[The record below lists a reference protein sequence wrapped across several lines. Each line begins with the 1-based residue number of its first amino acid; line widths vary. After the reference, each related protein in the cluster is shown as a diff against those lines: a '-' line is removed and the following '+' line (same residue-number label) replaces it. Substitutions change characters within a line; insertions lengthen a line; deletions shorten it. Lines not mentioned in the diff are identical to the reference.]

1 MRFNVNDLNC
11 ASHYIISNVRFANHV
26 SPLSH
31 LLRTCKMLENG
42 IKPIYVFDGKAP
54 ELKIHELTK
63 RKERREDAE
72 KKLLAAE
79 TEEDRAK
86 MKKRLVRVTKQHNE
100 DCKRL
105 LQLLGCPVVTS
116 PSEAEAQC
124 AQLCKEGLVYAIA
137 TEDMDGLTF
146 AAPKLIRNLSS
157 GKSDDKA
164 REYTFSKVL
173 EGLEIDYDQFVDLC
187 ILMGCDYCDSIMGI
201 GGKKGLE
208 LIKTYGSIE
217 EILKNKYDI
226 HEFIDVDVSYSDKRE
241 REEEQAKK
249 EENGADVKEE
259 SVDVKEENGEIKNGD
274 VKKEDGEESKA
285 EDEPKTVEEPEEDVQ
300 PKDES
305 GEGEEELKADEE
317 SDNEEN
323 LEANKP
329 KKREKKD
336 PVPKN
341 WLFRGARKLFKEP
354 NVLVG
359 QFTEADLKFKD
370 IDEAGL
376 IKFLCEEN
384 GFNEDRI
391 RPAIERV
398 KKAKGKT
405 NQSRIDSFFKAIP
418 QENKAKPAAAQA
430 TGKKR
435 PSSGSSSSNKRGKKK

>member
-1 MRFNVNDLNC
+1 
-11 ASHYIISNVRFANHV
+11 
-26 SPLSH
+26 
-31 LLRTCKMLENG
+31 MLENG

-173 EGLEIDYDQFVDLC
+173 DGLEIDYDQFVDLC

-208 LIKTYGSIE
+208 LIKTFGSIE

-241 REEEQAKK
+241 QNEEEQVKK
-249 EENGADVKEE
+249 EENGAEVKEESVDVKEKNGDVKEE
-259 SVDVKEENGEIKNGD
+259 SVDVKEENGD
-274 VKKEDGEESKA
+274 SKKEDEESKT
-285 EDEPKTVEEPEEDVQ
+285 EDELKTVEESEEVQ

-305 GEGEEELKADEE
+305 GEGEEELKAEEEE

-323 LEANKP
+323 LAANKP

-376 IKFLCEEN
+376 IQFLCEEN

-430 TGKKR
+430 SSKKR
-435 PSSGSSSSNKRGKKK
+435 PSTGSSSGNKRGKK

>member
-1 MRFNVNDLNC
+1 MLLR
-11 ASHYIISNVRFANHV
+11 S
-26 SPLSH
+26 
-31 LLRTCKMLENG
+31 LRTCKMLENG

-173 EGLEIDYDQFVDLC
+173 DGLEIDYDQFVDLC

-208 LIKTYGSIE
+208 LIKTFGSIE

-241 REEEQAKK
+241 QNEEEQVKK
-249 EENGADVKEE
+249 EENGAEVKEESVDVKEKNGDVKEE
-259 SVDVKEENGEIKNGD
+259 SVDVKEENGD
-274 VKKEDGEESKA
+274 SKKEDEESKT
-285 EDEPKTVEEPEEDVQ
+285 EDELKTVEESEEVQ

-305 GEGEEELKADEE
+305 GEGEEELKAEEEE

-323 LEANKP
+323 LAANKP

-376 IKFLCEEN
+376 IQFLCEEN

-430 TGKKR
+430 SSKKR
-435 PSSGSSSSNKRGKKK
+435 PSTGSSSGNKRGKK

>member
-1 MRFNVNDLNC
+1 
-11 ASHYIISNVRFANHV
+11 
-26 SPLSH
+26 
-31 LLRTCKMLENG
+31 MLENG

-86 MKKRLVRVTKQHNE
+86 MKKRLVRVTKQHND

-173 EGLEIDYDQFVDLC
+173 EGLEIDYGQFVDLC
-187 ILMGCDYCDSIMGI
+187 ILMGCDYCDSINGI

-208 LIKTYGSIE
+208 LIKTFGSIE

-226 HEFIDVDVSYSDKRE
+226 HEFIDVEVAYSDKRE
-241 REEEQAKK
+241 QVEEVKEEVKEEEVKK
-249 EENGADVKEE
+249 EENGD
-259 SVDVKEENGEIKNGD
+259 DVKEENGEN
-274 VKKEDGEESKA
+274 KKEDDKEEEK
-285 EDEPKTVEEPEEDVQ
+285 PEELEAEEKPEDN
-300 PKDES
+300 S
-305 GEGEEELKADEE
+305 GEGEEKLDAGEE

-323 LEANKP
+323 EAANKP

-341 WLFRGARKLFKEP
+341 WLFRGARQLFKEP

-359 QFTEADLKFKD
+359 QFTDADLKFKD

-376 IKFLCEEN
+376 IQFLCEEN

-418 QENKAKPAAAQA
+418 QENKSKPAAAQA
-430 TGKKR
+430 SSKKR
-435 PSSGSSSSNKRGKKK
+435 PSTGSSSHNKRGKK